1 MKGIRYGDRGV
12 FGRIFRG
19 RSQWCKCLTI
29 TAVVLIILIVII
41 VPVAVVVTDRNSL
54 LQGLKATVLV
64 PLYIYPT
71 SSTTYDPLHKA
82 YVFPFHFPNRKLTT
96 RDSVQAHPNLN
107 FTVIIN
113 PNSGPGESALPDSSY
128 TPEIAKLNSFPNV
141 RTVGYVRT
149 GYGTRNISD
158 VLADVTTYSG
168 WSSGVNIS
176 MHGIFFDE
184 APYDYSDENAAFLL
198 TINQAVKNS
207 TGIQPDR
214 IVSNSIPDF
223 CHHATNEFMLTRF
236 FLIDN
241 PQSWRHPRSPTR

>member
-1 MKGIRYGDRGV
+1 MKGIIYGDRGIV
-12 FGRIFRG
+12 DRIFRG
-19 RSQWCKCLTI
+19 RSRWCKWLTI
-29 TAVVLIILIVII
+29 TAIVLIILVVII
-41 VPVAVVVTDRNSL
+41 VPVAVVLTDRNSL
-54 LQGLKATVLV
+54 VQGLKATVLV

-71 SSTTYDPLHKA
+71 SNTTYDPLHKA
-82 YVFPFHFPNRKLTT
+82 YVFQLLSPNSQLTT
-96 RDSVQAHPNLN
+96 PDSIQEHPNLN

-113 PNSGPGESALPDSSY
+113 PNSGPGDSALPDDSY

-158 VLADVTTYSG
+158 VLADVATYSG
-168 WSSGVNIS
+168 WASGVNIS

-184 APYDYSDENAAFLL
+184 APYDYNEGNATFLT

-214 IVSNSIPDF
+214 LVSDF
-223 CHHATNEFMLTRF
+223 MPIFCNL
-236 FLIDN
+236 
-241 PQSWRHPRSPTR
+241 PYK